1 MTTLTTAAAVPVD
14 LTADQDAEVEYLL
27 LENYRWQIRQS
38 HAETL
43 KHFYRPEDHTC
54 RGYTTPAT
62 VLDDDENSDDV
73 YRWADNRQAEEVQM
87 CIDSLPLEQRA
98 AISTSM
104 RNKESGRSVW
114 SGARAGEQHANYQ
127 AAKRHLLAFLSARG
141 LIGARRTTA

>member
-1 MTTLTTAAAVPVD
+1 MTTLTTGSAAAAD
-14 LTADQDAEVEYLL
+14 LTAGQDAEIEHLL

-62 VLDDDENSDDV
+62 VLDDDEDDDDV
-73 YRWADNRQAEEVQM
+73 YRWADNRQAEEVQL
-87 CIDSLPLEQRA
+87 CIDGLPLEQRA

-104 RNKESGRSVW
+104 RNKESGYSVW
-114 SGARAGEQHANYQ
+114 SSDRAGEQHANYQ
-127 AAKRHLLAFLSARG
+127 AAKRWLLPLLMGRQLLQSRAMV
-141 LIGARRTTA
+141 

>member
-1 MTTLTTAAAVPVD
+1 MTTLTSATAAAAD
-14 LTADQDAEVEYLL
+14 LTADQDTEIEHLL

-62 VLDDDENSDDV
+62 VLDDDEDSDDV
-73 YRWADNRQAEEVQM
+73 YRWADNRQAEEVQL

-104 RNKESGRSVW
+104 RNKESGRSVG

-127 AAKRHLLAFLSARG
+127 AAKRRLLVFLSTRG
-141 LIGARRTTA
+141 LIEGPRSMA